1 MMRSFIQTLTLVFV
15 SIVLFSGCDEL
26 GRHQHPKADAVAVLR
41 ATAGHQ
47 VQGTVS
53 FSRVSRGVRVI
64 AKVQGLT
71 AGDHGY
77 HIHQFGDCRAADG
90 SSAGG
95 HFNPRNQRHG
105 APTDKTRHVG
115 DLGNLTADASGTA
128 RVDTIDTMLTLD
140 GPESIIGRS
149 VVIHAQ
155 ADDFK
160 TQPGGGAGARVAC
173 GVIGYAKK

>member
-1 MMRSFIQTLTLVFV
+1 MIRSVIRTLALVLML
-15 SIVLFSGCDEL
+15 IVLFSGCDEL
-26 GRHQHPKADAVAVLR
+26 GRHQRLKADAVAVLR
-41 ATAGHQ
+41 ATEGHQ
-47 VQGTVS
+47 VQGTVR
-53 FSRVSRGVRVI
+53 FARVNQGLRVV
-64 AKVQGLT
+64 AHVQGLT
-71 AGDHGY
+71 AGDHGF

-105 APTDKTRHVG
+105 APTDEVRHIG
-115 DLGNLTADASGTA
+115 DLGNLTAGAGGSAGL
-128 RVDTIDTMLTLD
+128 DTINAVLTLD

-160 TQPGGGAGARVAC
+160 TQPTGGAGARVAC

>member
-1 MMRSFIQTLTLVFV
+1 MMRLFIQTLTLVFV
-15 SIVLFSGCDEL
+15 SMVLFSGCDEL
-26 GRHQHPKADAVAVLR
+26 GRHRRPKADAVAVLR
-41 ATAGHQ
+41 ATEGHQ
-47 VQGTVS
+47 VRGTVS

-64 AKVQGLT
+64 ARVQGLT
-71 AGDHGY
+71 AGDHGF

-95 HFNPRNQRHG
+95 HYNPHNQRHG
-105 APTDKTRHVG
+105 APTDEIRHVG
-115 DLGNLTADASGTA
+115 DLGNLTADASGDA
-128 RVDTIDTMLTLD
+128 GVDTIDALLTLD

-149 VVIHAQ
+149 VVIHAN

-160 TQPGGGAGARVAC
+160 TQPTGGAGARVAC